1 MITLAPWIPERKSK
15 YAVQAGV
22 LFRLFSYVRDRTESP
37 FFFQQYALSSLVK
50 KEIS

>member
-1 MITLAPWIPERKSK
+1 MPFKPEFYS
-15 YAVQAGV
+15 GCF
-22 LFRLFSYVRDRTESP
+22 LNVRDRTESP